1 MEAAN
6 FGAYAAPYDDVM
18 LGKALDVLAGTPSF
32 HPSVGDWASAAF
44 EVRDRWPD
52 GGPSYGLPTWYYGHE
67 PPNAFA
73 AHIAKFFANATR
85 EDGLLSRCSAGVV
98 FLPGAAGT
106 VQEIFDAATPNY
118 YGTRGEPA
126 PMVLVD
132 RAHWTIELP
141 AWPLLQ
147 ALAAKRPMA
156 RRIALVDDVADV
168 PAALTRW
175 TPQSAPH

>member
-18 LGKALDVLAGTPSF
+18 LGKALDVLAGTPTF
-32 HPSVGDWASAAF
+32 GPSVDTWAATAF

-52 GGPSYGLPTWYYGHE
+52 GGPSYGLPTWFYGHE
-67 PPNAFA
+67 PTNPFA

-106 VQEIFDAATPNY
+106 VQEIFDAATANY
-118 YGTRGEPA
+118 YGSRGEPA

-132 RAHWTIELP
+132 RAHWTAELP
-141 AWPLLQ
+141 AWPLLET
-147 ALAAKRPMA
+147 LAAGRAMS
-156 RRIALVDDVADV
+156 RRIALVDDVAEV
-168 PAALTRW
+168 PAALERL
-175 TPQSAPH
+175 SV